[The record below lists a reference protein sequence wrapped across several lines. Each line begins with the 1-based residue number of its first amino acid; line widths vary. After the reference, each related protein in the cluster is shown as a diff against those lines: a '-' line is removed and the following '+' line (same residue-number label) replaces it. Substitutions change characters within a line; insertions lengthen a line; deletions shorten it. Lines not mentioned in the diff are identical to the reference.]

1 MPRGYPEVYDEM
13 IVDDSVALPAQK
25 AIILTFS
32 SVEYAIEWNAIKTKC
47 SL

>member
-25 AIILTFS
+25 AIIHDLFCA
-32 SVEYAIEWNAIKTKC
+32 VYIG
-47 SL
+47 